1 MALAN
6 TRNAASRDLLPMNA
20 TFIAIPDA
28 ALIKPNL
35 SSDTQLSAKDRVGLP
50 SGEAEVFA

>member
-1 MALAN
+1 
-6 TRNAASRDLLPMNA
+6 MNA